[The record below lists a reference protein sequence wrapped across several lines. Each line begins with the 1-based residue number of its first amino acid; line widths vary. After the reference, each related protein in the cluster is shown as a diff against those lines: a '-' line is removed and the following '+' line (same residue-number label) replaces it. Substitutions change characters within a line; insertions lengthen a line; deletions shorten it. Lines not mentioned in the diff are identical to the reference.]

1 MVTSS
6 SAHWISRIYL
16 LMLDLWGCDMG
27 KSKIAGG
34 AGNRV
39 SDSIEAYFYSDGER
53 IPPDTL
59 VGIEN
64 KSTSSLCSTG
74 VLIDNTSTYKG
85 GYTYVKTEDID
96 ENIYSALS

>member
-1 MVTSS
+1 
-6 SAHWISRIYL
+6 
-16 LMLDLWGCDMG
+16 MG

-64 KSTSSLCSTG
+64 KSERDCISFSL
-74 VLIDNTSTYKG
+74 L
-85 GYTYVKTEDID
+85 
-96 ENIYSALS
+96 